1 MASEIQNSIAAG
13 SPAVTSRIASP
24 AAGQQT
30 KAAVLDAPAQPKV
43 TAPKPID
50 IKFDAAEVRQS
61 LQEAVSILNKQL
73 NEHNRGIG
81 FSLDDALEV
90 PVVTV
95 RSTTTGEVVRQIPNE
110 AAVRVAH
117 NIESTKGLLINANVW
132 KMFFKH
138 I

>member
-1 MASEIQNSIAAG
+1 MASEIQNTIAAG

-24 AAGQQT
+24 AAALQT
-30 KAAVLDAPAQPKV
+30 KAAVVEAPAQPKV

-50 IKFDAAEVRQS
+50 IKFDAAEVRQT
-61 LQEAVSILNKQL
+61 LQEAVSFLNKQL

-81 FSLDDALEV
+81 FSIDDSLET

-110 AAVRVAH
+110 AAVRMAH
-117 NIESTKGLLINANVW
+117 NIESIKGMLINANA
-132 KMFFKH
+132 
-138 I
+138 

>member
-1 MASEIQNSIAAG
+1 MASEIQNTLAASVPG
-13 SPAVTSRIASP
+13 LASRVASP
-24 AAGQQT
+24 AGSQQT
-30 KAAVLDAPAQPKV
+30 KAAAIEAPAQPKV
-43 TAPKPID
+43 TAPKPIA

-81 FSLDDALEV
+81 FSLDDALET

-95 RSTTTGEVVRQIPNE
+95 RSTETGEVVRQIPNE

-117 NIESTKGLLINANVW
+117 NIESTKGLLINANV
-132 KMFFKH
+132 
-138 I
+138 

>member
-1 MASEIQNSIAAG
+1 MASETLN
-13 SPAVTSRIASP
+13 TIASGAP
-24 AAGQQT
+24 GNLNRVPSHAATQQV
-30 KAAVLDAPAQPKV
+30 KAAAAEAPAQPKV

-50 IKFDAAEVRQS
+50 IKFDPAEVRQT

-81 FSLDDALEV
+81 FSIDNALET

-110 AAVRVAH
+110 AVVRIAH
-117 NIESTKGLLINANVW
+117 NIENVKGLLINANV
-132 KMFFKH
+132 
-138 I
+138 

>member
-1 MASEIQNSIAAG
+1 MASEIQNTIAAG

-24 AAGQQT
+24 AAALQT
-30 KAAVLDAPAQPKV
+30 KAAVVEAPAQPKV

-50 IKFDAAEVRQS
+50 IKFDAAEVRQT
-61 LQEAVSILNKQL
+61 LQEAVSFLNKQL

-81 FSLDDALEV
+81 FSIDDSLET

-110 AAVRVAH
+110 AALRMAH
-117 NIESTKGLLINANVW
+117 NIESIKGMLINANV
-132 KMFFKH
+132 
-138 I
+138 

>member
-1 MASEIQNSIAAG
+1 MASEIQNTIAAG
-13 SPAVTSRIASP
+13 SPSVPSRIATH

-30 KAAVLDAPAQPKV
+30 KAAEVLVPAQPKV

-50 IKFDAAEVRQS
+50 IKFDAAEVRQT

-81 FSLDDALEV
+81 FSVDNALET

-95 RSTTTGEVVRQIPNE
+95 RSTVTGEVVRQIPNE
-110 AAVRVAH
+110 AAVRMAH
-117 NIESTKGLLINANVW
+117 NIENIKGLIINANV
-132 KMFFKH
+132 
-138 I
+138 

>member
-1 MASEIQNSIAAG
+1 MASEIQNTIAAG

-24 AAGQQT
+24 STGLQT
-30 KAAVLDAPAQPKV
+30 KAAVVEAPAQPKV

-50 IKFDAAEVRQS
+50 IKFDAAEVRQT

-81 FSLDDALEV
+81 FSLDDSLET

-95 RSTTTGEVVRQIPNE
+95 RSTITGEVVRQIPNE
-110 AAVRVAH
+110 AAVRMAH
-117 NIESTKGLLINANVW
+117 NIESIKGLLINANV
-132 KMFFKH
+132 
-138 I
+138 

>member
-1 MASEIQNSIAAG
+1 MASEIQNTIAAG
-13 SPAVTSRIASP
+13 ASGAASRITSH
-24 AAGQQT
+24 AAGQHN
-30 KAAVLDAPAQPKV
+30 KASAVEAPAQPKV

-50 IKFDAAEVRQS
+50 IKFDAAEVRQT

-81 FSLDDALEV
+81 FSLDDALDT

-95 RSTTTGEVVRQIPNE
+95 RSTVTGEVVRQIPNE

-117 NIESTKGLLINANVW
+117 NIESTKGLLINANV
-132 KMFFKH
+132 
-138 I
+138 

>member
-1 MASEIQNSIAAG
+1 MAPEIQNSIAAG
-13 SPAVTSRIASP
+13 SPAVTSRITSP
-24 AAGQQT
+24 SEVKQN
-30 KAAVLDAPAQPKV
+30 KVAVLEAPTQAKV

-50 IKFDAAEVRQS
+50 IKFDAAEIRQS

-81 FSLDDALEV
+81 FSLDDALDV

-110 AAVRVAH
+110 AVVRVAH
-117 NIESTKGLLINANVW
+117 NIESIKGLLINANV
-132 KMFFKH
+132 
-138 I
+138 

>member
-1 MASEIQNSIAAG
+1 MASEIQNTIAAG

-24 AAGQQT
+24 AAGLQP
-30 KAAVLDAPAQPKV
+30 KATVIDAPAQPKV
-43 TAPKPID
+43 TAPKAID

-73 NEHNRGIG
+73 NAHNRGIG

-117 NIESTKGLLINANVW
+117 NIESIKGLLVNANV
-132 KMFFKH
+132 
-138 I
+138 

>member
-1 MASEIQNSIAAG
+1 MASEIQNTIASGAPG
-13 SPAVTSRIASP
+13 VPSRIATH

-30 KAAVLDAPAQPKV
+30 KAAAVAVPAQPKV

-50 IKFDAAEVRQS
+50 IKFDAAEVRQT

-81 FSLDDALEV
+81 FSVDNALET

-95 RSTTTGEVVRQIPNE
+95 RSTVTGEVVRQIPNE
-110 AAVRVAH
+110 AAVRMAH
-117 NIESTKGLLINANVW
+117 NIDSIKGLLINANA
-132 KMFFKH
+132 
-138 I
+138 

>member
-1 MASEIQNSIAAG
+1 MASEIQN
-13 SPAVTSRIASP
+13 TIASGASGTASRTASHP
-24 AAGQQT
+24 AGQHS
-30 KAAVLDAPAQPKV
+30 KVSNVEAPAQPKV

-81 FSLDDALEV
+81 FSVDNSLET

-95 RSTTTGEVVRQIPNE
+95 RSTVTGEVVRQIPNE
-110 AAVRVAH
+110 AAVRMAH
-117 NIESTKGLLINANVW
+117 NIDSIKGLLINSNV
-132 KMFFKH
+132 
-138 I
+138 

>member
-1 MASEIQNSIAAG
+1 MASEIQNTIASG
-13 SPAVTSRIASP
+13 VPSRIATH

-30 KAAVLDAPAQPKV
+30 KAAAVLVPAEPKV

-50 IKFDAAEVRQS
+50 IKFDAAEVRQT

-81 FSLDDALEV
+81 FSVDNALET

-95 RSTTTGEVVRQIPNE
+95 RSTVTGEVVRQIPNE
-110 AAVRVAH
+110 AAVRMAH
-117 NIESTKGLLINANVW
+117 NIESIKGLLINANV
-132 KMFFKH
+132 
-138 I
+138 

>member
-1 MASEIQNSIAAG
+1 MASEIQNTIAAG

-24 AAGQQT
+24 TAALQT
-30 KAAVLDAPAQPKV
+30 KAAVVEAPAQPKV

-50 IKFDAAEVRQS
+50 IKFDAAEVRRT
-61 LQEAVSILNKQL
+61 LQEAVSFLNKQL

-81 FSLDDALEV
+81 FSIDDSLET

-110 AAVRVAH
+110 VAVRMAH
-117 NIESTKGLLINANVW
+117 NIESIKGMLINANV
-132 KMFFKH
+132 
-138 I
+138 